1 MGEMEGC
8 SKCKIGGRIMIRK
21 RIVTFLTVLG
31 FGLYYSA
38 PGGTVIAKAGQNIP
52 EKQYIVGMESEDQM
66 EKLEEEKAECIGSE
80 EINANGED
88 NLKENKMIPLALT
101 EEEAEELT
109 EVPGVEFVEEDV
121 CVRASNVSL
130 WKEKTVHKKKIKI
143 VKENKSKIEW
153 NIRMIHADK
162 QVTKKKTKK
171 KNRVRIVVL
180 DSGVD
185 YGNDIDID
193 PSKTISLVPGESE
206 ITPLF
211 MDGTGHGNSVAGLIA
226 ARDNGKGIT
235 GINPNAE
242 VISIRVLDDNNSSP
256 LSRVIEGIYMAIR
269 EEADIINMSFG
280 VDVCSKALEQAV
292 RDAEQAGILL
302 VAAAGN
308 TGDKGVQYP
317 AAFDEVMAVGSV
329 DQYGDI
335 AKDSAVGDEVEIVAP
350 GELVRST
357 GFFDDELVSSG
368 TSLAAPQVA
377 AAASLIWEKDTDM
390 PADFVRELLNQSA
403 NGYGAKE
410 KYGNG
415 LLDTEYALE
424 NYNEFKKSYQKKENL
439 VANSDQLD
447 IKQNNKSVI
456 GFNKTDC
463 VEGSWTG
470 KDHKGLIPEEY
481 KSVRKGVIFPDN
493 KEYKD
498 SNGDF
503 TFRGMKVNPWWH
515 GYYSRNYVAA
525 YIYETRLAN
534 AFTTGK
540 GVPYSVI
547 LKEIAPQIK
556 SDIDKINWKKEYGK
570 TPTNAQKRAFVW
582 GMAIHDLQDTF
593 AHSSFV
599 WKSGKYV
606 RLKHED
612 LDNCDDILVY
622 KERYY
627 STTKMAVDAAMRKY
641 KNSSHPSGTYEEF
654 SPILKATR
662 FKLGNIYLNIKEL
675 AGDGIAK
682 PYKNVSYK

>member
-1 MGEMEGC
+1 
-8 SKCKIGGRIMIRK
+8 MIRQ
-21 RIVTFLTVLG
+21 RIVTCLTTLG
-31 FGLYYSA
+31 FGLYYITL
-38 PGGTVIAKAGQNIP
+38 GGAVTVSSEQKVP
-52 EKQYIVGMESEDQM
+52 EKSYIVGMESA
-66 EKLEEEKAECIGSE
+66 EKLEGLEKELAEQSE
-80 EINANGED
+80 TGEINDNGEG
-88 NLKENKMIPLALT
+88 NLKNNYMIPLALT
-101 EEEAEELT
+101 EEKADELAED
-109 EVPGVEFVEEDV
+109 PGVAFVEEDV
-121 CVRASNVSL
+121 CVRANNLSV
-130 WKEKTVHKKKIKI
+130 WKDKTEHKKKLKV
-143 VKENKSKIEW
+143 VKRNKSKTEW

-162 QVTKKKTKK
+162 LKKKKKTKK
-171 KNRVRIVVL
+171 KDRIKIAVL

-235 GINPNAE
+235 GINPDAE
-242 VISIRVLDDNNSSP
+242 IISIRVLDDNNSSP
-256 LSRVIEGIYMAIR
+256 VSRVVEGIYMAIK

-280 VDVCSKALEQAV
+280 VNVCSKALEQAV
-292 RDAEQAGILL
+292 QDAEQAGILL

-317 AAFDEVMAVGSV
+317 AAFNEVMAVGSV

-335 AKDSAVGDEVEIVAP
+335 AKSSAVGDEVEIVAP

-377 AAASLIWEKDTDM
+377 AAASLIWEKDMEM
-390 PADFVRELLNQSA
+390 PADFVRELLSQSA
-403 NGYGAKE
+403 NSYGAKE

-424 NYNEFKKSYQKKENL
+424 NYNEFKKSYQKKENSAS
-439 VANSDQLD
+439 VSDQLD
-447 IKQNNKSVI
+447 IKQNNKSVL
-456 GFNKTDC
+456 GFHETGC
-463 VEGSWTG
+463 VEGSWEG

-493 KEYKD
+493 KEYLD

-503 TFRGMKVNPWWH
+503 TFRGMKINPWWH

-525 YIYETRLAN
+525 YIHETRLAN

-547 LKEIAPQIK
+547 LKEMAPKIQN
-556 SDIDKINWKKEYGK
+556 DISRINWKKEYGK

-582 GMAIHDLQDTF
+582 GMAIHNLQDTF
-593 AHSSFV
+593 AHSTFID
-599 WKSGKYV
+599 KTGKKDYI
-606 RLKHED
+606 RFDHA
-612 LDNCDDILVY
+612 NNNQCDDVDKY
-622 KERYY
+622 RERYY
-627 STTKMAVDAAMRKY
+627 TITKKAVDAAMRKY
-641 KNSSHPSGTYEEF
+641 KDSSHPSGTYEEF
-654 SPILKATR
+654 SSVLEATQ
-662 FKLGNIYLNIKEL
+662 FKLGHIYQYIKEL